1 MAPWLSQQWRRIRY
15 GQPIVVV
22 SGLPRSGTSM
32 TMKMLDA
39 AGLPC
44 VTDAKREADEDNP
57 KGYFEDERVKRLAEQ
72 QDRTWIRKARGQA
85 IKVISYLLKELPDD
99 NNYKVLFVRRNLDEV
114 LASQGKMLLRRGEN
128 SDTNHERMRELFQND
143 LWKANYLLTHAPQF
157 ELLELQYREVLDHSE
172 SQARRIDDF
181 LGGKLDVSA
190 MCAVVDKQLYRNR
203 AEALGAGGK
212 AGSVGP

>member
-1 MAPWLSQQWRRIRY
+1 MLSEVRRIYRRLRF
-15 GQPIVVV
+15 GEPVVVV

-32 TMKMLDA
+32 LMKMLE
-39 AGLPC
+39 AGGIGL
-44 VTDAKREADEDNP
+44 VMDGVRTADEDNP

-85 IKVISYLLKELPDD
+85 IKVISHLLKELPDD
-99 NNYKVLFVRRNLDEV
+99 NNYKVLFVRRNLDEI
-114 LASQGKMLLRRGEN
+114 LASQGKMLVRRGEN
-128 SDTNHERMRELFQND
+128 SDTNDERMRELFQND

-157 ELLELQYREVLDHSE
+157 ELLELQYREVLDDPA

-181 LGGKLDVSA
+181 LGGRLDVAA

-203 AEALGAGGK
+203 AEALTAGGK
-212 AGSVGP
+212 AGGGAP